1 MAQSTDLTLHVLKWL
16 LALTFIALGASMYAS
31 ILQRRTLAAWSA
43 CAVFVL
49 SATIQWFAGM
59 PHWVVYLAYTTGAL
73 QACAAVFMQIGR
85 QRS

>member
-1 MAQSTDLTLHVLKWL
+1 MAQSSDLTLHVLKWL

-31 ILQRRTLAAWSA
+31 ILQRRALAAWSA

-49 SATIQWFAGM
+49 SATIQWLAGA
-59 PHWVVYLAYTTGAL
+59 PHWAIYLAYTIGAL
-73 QACAAVFMQIGR
+73 QAGAAVFMQIRR